1 MSSKK
6 NRKSDRPASVAQQP
20 AKGAPWAL
28 IAVVVIAVVAGA
40 GIVASRYTDVDP
52 VDPADPAT
60 LTASSAAATAT
71 TPSAAGDPDADASET
86 GATPFTP
93 EGPNDLPMPP
103 LPYASQM
110 SGPPEQV
117 RAAYVFA
124 AQNPGVLEYV
134 PCYCGCE
141 LDGHRSNVDC
151 FVESRTPEGAVRAW
165 DSHGMT

>member
-1 MSSKK
+1 MSLRK
-6 NRKSDRPASVAQQP
+6 NRKHERHTPAAQQP

-28 IAVVVIAVVAGA
+28 IAVVIVAVAAGA
-40 GIVASRYTDVDP
+40 GIVASRYSDD
-52 VDPADPAT
+52 DPAT
-60 LTASSAAATAT
+60 LTASSAPTMATDPSPAAEGT
-71 TPSAAGDPDADASET
+71 GASEVS
-86 GATPFTP
+86 ATSFTP

-110 SGPPEQV
+110 SGPAEQV

-124 AQNPGVLEYV
+124 AQNPGLLEYV

-141 LDGHRSNVDC
+141 LDGHNSNVDC
-151 FVESRTPEGAVRAW
+151 FVESRTPDGAVRAW